1 MTEKPANPAQPTLPV
16 FPADLPIAGRLA
28 VAKVYLAE
36 ENIRLRQLHDDG
48 GSGRA
53 VAQARSVMID
63 RLLQAL
69 FEHAVASY
77 IAKHGPLPSPVV
89 LIALGGY
96 GRAEL
101 SPMSDVDIMFLFSA
115 KA

>member
-53 VAQARSVMID
+53 VRV
-63 RLLQAL
+63 
-69 FEHAVASY
+69 
-77 IAKHGPLPSPVV
+77 
-89 LIALGGY
+89 
-96 GRAEL
+96 
-101 SPMSDVDIMFLFSA
+101 
-115 KA
+115 